1 MKLIKNMFIRIITS
15 ANTPSIAA
23 QMSYYLMLS
32 FIPAMIFII
41 SIATKLY
48 LPADNILSY
57 LEFIMPRT
65 AYTAV
70 STAINEVLSS
80 NINVATLLLSL
91 WFIMMGIRGI
101 IIGLATSYPETYHRH
116 VVKLYLLSFIFS
128 ILFVIIIII
137 SLALIVFGKHL
148 GALITNYLES
158 YADAVL
164 LGRFLS
170 YIIVFSILVFTFSL
184 LYKHAP
190 NIKLRFRDI
199 YFGAIFTSLGWIVSS
214 MFFSFY
220 INNFNRYGLVFG
232 SLGGIFV
239 FLLWIYLTTYII
251 LIGNEIN
258 VSIYIYRHTNK
269 DASKLIDKTK

>member
-1 MKLIKNMFIRIITS
+1 MKLIKNMIIRIITS
-15 ANTPSIAA
+15 TNTPSIAA

-48 LPADNILSY
+48 LPADSVLSY

-80 NINVATLLLSL
+80 NVNVATLLLSL

-116 VVKLYLLSFIFS
+116 VVKLYFLSFVFS
-128 ILFVIIIII
+128 ILLVIIIII
-137 SLALIVFGKHL
+137 SLLLIVFGKHL
-148 GALITNYLES
+148 GTLIMHYFNPNS
-158 YADAVL
+158 DSIL
-164 LGRFLS
+164 LGRILS
-170 YIIVFSILVFTFSL
+170 YIVVFSILVFTFSL

-190 NIKLRFRDI
+190 NIKLRFSDI

-220 INNFNRYGLVFG
+220 INNFSRYGLVFG

-239 FLLWIYLTTYII
+239 FLLWLYLTTYII

-269 DASKLIDKTK
+269 DLSNLIDKT

>member
-1 MKLIKNMFIRIITS
+1 MKLIKNMIIRIITS
-15 ANTPSIAA
+15 PSTPSIAA

-48 LPADNILSY
+48 LPADSILAY
-57 LEFIMPRT
+57 LEFIMPQT
-65 AYTAV
+65 AYTAI
-70 STAINEVLSS
+70 SAAINEVLSS
-80 NINVATLLLSL
+80 SVNVATLLLSL
-91 WFIMMGIRGI
+91 WFIMLGIRGV
-101 IIGLATSYPETYHRH
+101 IIGLATSYPKTYHRH

-128 ILFVIIIII
+128 ILLVIMII
-137 SLALIVFGKHL
+137 SSLLLIVFGKHL
-148 GALITNYLES
+148 GNLIMHYFNPN
-158 YADAVL
+158 ADTIL
-164 LGRFLS
+164 FSRILS
-170 YIIVFSILVFTFSL
+170 YIVMFSILVLIFSL

-190 NIKLRFRDI
+190 NIKLKLKDI
-199 YFGAIFTSLGWIVSS
+199 YFGAIFTSLGWIVCS

-239 FLLWIYLTTYII
+239 FLLWLYLTTYII

-269 DASKLIDKTK
+269 DPSKLIDKT